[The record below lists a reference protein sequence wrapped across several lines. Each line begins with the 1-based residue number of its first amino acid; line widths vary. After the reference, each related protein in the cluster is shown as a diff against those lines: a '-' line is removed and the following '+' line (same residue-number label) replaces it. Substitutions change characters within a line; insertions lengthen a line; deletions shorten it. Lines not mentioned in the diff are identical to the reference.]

1 MHVIQPNCRVQFTAE
16 DIDFILSVL
25 RPKVGAADSLIKLL
39 ADEETRDLILDDENL
54 LRAVLEHRS
63 CLRIS
68 AHFYFYILVRQV
80 FRRSGIQEREVAD
93 YVAEVLTEFSR
104 LERTQCRI
112 KGQVQPLD
120 YFFEML
126 GALQTVDD
134 TTRFYIRAHIGNY
147 SLFLSGIFPDR
158 VRFRAEFRGAPD
170 LKYFEELGRA
180 NYRVASDHRLARKYD
195 LDGIFTTLAERFQT
209 TRLALNDLGERL
221 LSLGDVEPPV
231 ALLKKA
237 FSVP

>member
-16 DIDFILSVL
+16 DIDFILNVL
-25 RPKVGAADSLIKLL
+25 RPGVDSSEGLCRLL
-39 ADEETRDLILDDENL
+39 ADEDTRDLILDDEKL
-54 LRAVLEHRS
+54 LHAVLEHRS

-134 TTRFYIRAHIGNY
+134 TTRFY
-147 SLFLSGIFPDR
+147 
-158 VRFRAEFRGAPD
+158 
-170 LKYFEELGRA
+170 
-180 NYRVASDHRLARKYD
+180 
-195 LDGIFTTLAERFQT
+195 
-209 TRLALNDLGERL
+209 
-221 LSLGDVEPPV
+221 
-231 ALLKKA
+231 
-237 FSVP
+237 